1 MNLNS
6 DRRLEMN
13 TLRKLCNWYFSRKAL
28 PYWGILAMDCTIV
41 FLSGLFVY
49 YLQYGGLS
57 FALHFW
63 QVTFGLCV
71 CLVLYVFAFFIF
83 HTYHGVMRYSG
94 FVDLHRVAY
103 STATASIG
111 VCILHQIQV
120 HGGFTPYLLIPRFE
134 NSLLLFIVATM
145 LMWCLRVFVKSLHD
159 ISRGDDSIQKVFIYG
174 CMQGGIALAKSIRNE
189 NPRRYRL
196 RGFISTDPS
205 LNGSWLLGEHV
216 YLDDD
221 NVVETMKKYQVST
234 LLVSPLQR
242 EKFITRTT
250 LIDALIKAGI
260 KILISPAEAVEWD
273 GKSDLSHKELREVEI
288 EDLLPRDKIEI
299 DMNAIGNMLR
309 GKRIL
314 ITGAAGSIGSEMSRQ
329 VAKYNPSELVL
340 VDQAETPM
348 HDVRL
353 YMARNHGDLK
363 TWTIVGSITN
373 NKQMERIFSKHKP
386 EYVFHAAAY
395 KHVPMM
401 EDNPAMA
408 VQNNIY
414 GTRVI
419 ADLAVKYGTKKFVMI
434 STDKAVNPT
443 NVMGCS
449 KRICEIYCQALN
461 AEVQAVQNGS
471 SEQCSGSIVGS
482 SGSSGSSEQC
492 SGSIVGSNGSNG
504 SSGSRGLNGSQSIEQ
519 IEQTKSLNQTIRPN
533 GNIRRFSNISE
544 SKGTLEAGLSD
555 NQTGGV
561 QVRQS
566 LCPADSSIS
575 GICDGQHSGGIR
587 ETREQGVQEL
597 PVHSQGFLRRTEES
611 SDESSRCELHNG
623 RDLQSDVCGL
633 QEAVN
638 RDNQL
643 HQDNQGFGI
652 QGDKV
657 PVGLEPSEAIEP
669 LEPFEPNKLRQF
681 DGSLPVTQFV
691 TTRFGNVL
699 GSNGSVIPIF
709 KEQIRKGGPVTV
721 THPDIIRYFMLI
733 PEACRLVLQAGTMG
747 HGGEIYVFDM
757 GKPVRIADLA
767 QRMIDLSGAKNI
779 KILYTGL
786 RDGEKLYE
794 ELLASKENTIPTPHP
809 NIMVAQVPEYPY
821 EQALQNETELH
832 RISKSFDEMAIVKK
846 MKEIV
851 PEFKS
856 NNSKYEI
863 LDV

>member
-1 MNLNS
+1 
-6 DRRLEMN
+6 
-13 TLRKLCNWYFSRKAL
+13 
-28 PYWGILAMDCTIV
+28 
-41 FLSGLFVY
+41 
-49 YLQYGGLS
+49 
-57 FALHFW
+57 
-63 QVTFGLCV
+63 
-71 CLVLYVFAFFIF
+71 
-83 HTYHGVMRYSG
+83 MRYSG

-250 LIDALIKAGI
+250 LIDSLIKAGI

-288 EDLLPRDKIEI
+288 EDLLPRDRIEI
-299 DMNAIGNMLR
+299 DMDAIGNMLR

-340 VDQAETPM
+340 IDQAETPM

-373 NKQMERIFSKHKP
+373 NKQMERIFSEHKP

-461 AEVQAVQNGS
+461 AH
-471 SEQCSGSIVGS
+471 
-482 SGSSGSSEQC
+482 
-492 SGSIVGSNGSNG
+492 
-504 SSGSRGLNGSQSIEQ
+504 L
-519 IEQTKSLNQTIRPN
+519 
-533 GNIRRFSNISE
+533 
-544 SKGTLEAGLSD
+544 
-555 NQTGGV
+555 
-561 QVRQS
+561 RQ
-566 LCPADSSIS
+566 
-575 GICDGQHSGGIR
+575 
-587 ETREQGVQEL
+587 
-597 PVHSQGFLRRTEES
+597 
-611 SDESSRCELHNG
+611 
-623 RDLQSDVCGL
+623 
-633 QEAVN
+633 QEAKN
-638 RDNQL
+638 PSL
-643 HQDNQGFGI
+643 QGGA
-652 QGDKV
+652 G
-657 PVGLEPSEAIEP
+657 VGC
-669 LEPFEPNKLRQF
+669 
-681 DGSLPVTQFV
+681 QFV

-721 THPDIIRYFMLI
+721 THKDIIRFFMLI

-767 QRMIDLSGAKNI
+767 QRMIDLSGAKGVEI
-779 KILYTGL
+779 QYTGL

-794 ELLASKENTIPTPHP
+794 EVLNDAEQTKPTSHP
-809 NIMVAQVPEYPY
+809 KIMVAQVREYPY
-821 EQALQNETELH
+821 SLALQNEIDLYELSIH
-832 RISKSFDEMAIVKK
+832 SDDMSIVKK

-851 PEFKS
+851 PEYKS
-856 NNSKYEI
+856 QHSKYEV
-863 LDV
+863 LDKL